1 MEDYHLRLRLSNLS
15 FVFDILFFSVQA
27 IKQEPLLDLDELVDE
42 LAREINEVNLDR
54 MLDNTDNIVKKELKT
69 EVRCK
74 LLYLFYAHSK
84 NVFYRPPD
92 SSNAPVFLNG
102 KGKLKTNSHCRTSAR
117 HFAWS

>member
-1 MEDYHLRLRLSNLS
+1 MHWCRKGYTLSII
-15 FVFDILFFSVQA
+15 FIPHLFFPVQA

-54 MLDNTDNIVKKELKT
+54 MLDNTDNLVKKELKT

-84 NVFYRPPD
+84 NVFYCPPD
-92 SSNAPVFLNG
+92 SSYFF
-102 KGKLKTNSHCRTSAR
+102 S
-117 HFAWS
+117 